1 MGNGIKYAAVYGPPS
16 DIASI
21 NIETPPCPTPSP
33 TPCPGDC
40 PIPTPTVR
48 FGSSSYSVDEGSSA
62 TVTVRLSQALS
73 TSVAIPIS
81 VTRGTAESGDYTVGL
96 NNGSITFANGVTQ
109 KTFTVTANHE
119 SDCDDETVKFAF
131 GALPAGVG
139 KGSPSKAT
147 LWIDDD
153 ETCPT
158 PTSTVTPLPVPTGLT
173 KGTQTLH
180 TTGKHA
186 GRRVLTL
193 DWDDVEGTGIA
204 YELWI
209 RDAEK
214 HWSCRR
220 GIGPDPIC
228 EQLPK
233 TDGASWIKSGGIN
246 FSSADYRYPVD
257 GRVYEYQVRS
267 VLGTE
272 TSAWSDVQTTTR
284 QAAIPHVGHQEDH
297 TVMYELGTGTFTS
310 EISQSIVAAAKAW
323 NDSSVGTSW
332 PDLRICKKGSSGCE
346 SRNTDGHK
354 VEIKVVGRLGCGD
367 DIACVPHTKGEAFLT
382 FYKDGGKS
390 APWQHMEDL
399 EIRIENPA
407 QIYDRDK
414 QESTIVLWTLDY
426 TRDNTRTKASDLRIY
441 LPGLVMHEFGHTF
454 GLYDLYEY
462 SGDTYDYDNNIYPEY
477 PGYLMTD
484 HHVIADTMTKAG
496 SRMPTPVLPRKD
508 IDYVREVYRNGH
520 GTEPH

>member
-1 MGNGIKYAAVYGPPS
+1 MGNGIKYATVYGPPS

-40 PIPTPTVR
+40 PIPTPTVQ
-48 FGSSSYSVDEGSSA
+48 FSSSSYSVDEGSST

-96 NNGSITFANGVTQ
+96 NNGSITFSSGVTQ

-158 PTSTVTPLPVPTGLT
+158 LTPTVTPLPVPTGLT
-173 KGTQTLH
+173 KGIQTLH

-214 HWSCRR
+214 HWSCRSDSDT
-220 GIGPDPIC
+220 GSVC

-233 TDGASWIKSGGIN
+233 TDDRPWIKSGGIN
-246 FSSADYRYPVD
+246 FSSADYRYPAD
-257 GRVYEYQVRS
+257 GRIYEYQVRS
-267 VLGTE
+267 VLGDSE
-272 TSAWSDVQTTTR
+272 SAWSDIQTTTP
-284 QAAIPHVGHQEDH
+284 QDAIPHVGHQQDY
-297 TVMYELGTGTFTS
+297 TVMYEIGTGSFTKDINKS
-310 EISQSIVAAAKAW
+310 VEIAVKAW

-332 PDLRICKKGSSGCE
+332 PNLSICEKGSSGCDA
-346 SRNTDGHK
+346 RNTDGHK
-354 VEIKVVGRLGCGD
+354 VEINVVGPLGCD
-367 DIACVPHTKGEAFLT
+367 DENVGYGACVHYTDDEALRT
-382 FYKDGGKS
+382 FKKDGGKS

-399 EIRIENPA
+399 EMRIENPA
-407 QIYDRDK
+407 QIYDRRTGK
-414 QESTIVLWTLDY
+414 RTITQRTLNY
-426 TRDNTRTKASDLRIY
+426 MWDNTRTRAGDLWIY
-441 LPGLVMHEFGHTF
+441 LPGLVMHEFGHTL
-454 GLYDLYEY
+454 GLYDLYK
-462 SGDTYDYDNNIYPEY
+462 YPGKY

-484 HHVIADTMTKAG
+484 YHVIADTMRETKEKHP
-496 SRMPTPVLPRKD
+496 SRTPTPAIPQKD
-508 IDYVREVYRNGH
+508 IDYVRQVYRNGH